1 MKREYYV
8 TPKPSR
14 IMKFFWTAAGADHF
28 ILERVT
34 YSDQIKYMCLGG
46 IVVATGVMAAIAGGY
61 AFYTIFEPRGSAIE
75 SQFHLG
81 VALAS
86 MLFGCVWGLMIFN
99 IDRFIVTSTGK
110 GDGTEAITWEEFKGA
125 IPRIVMGAII
135 ALTISKPVE
144 IRMFKTEID
153 TALHEEQLKL
163 QKDYEVRTRANFEGR
178 IKLIDDELNKLE
190 GGRNDL
196 IQKINKA
203 TQELTDQLQGRAGA
217 PAGDGKLSQALRN
230 IKENLENQLLAFDQ
244 TNKQRM
250 EELIASKKKLISE
263 MDEEL
268 AKNKKV
274 ANGLDGLLE
283 RIKLA
288 HHIAGFWISLFIT
301 LLFMTIEL
309 TPIFFKLML
318 VKTPYDYMEENIKE
332 LIKAEEGIYI
342 QYNYYKDK
350 QGLERDLVTH
360 MKVEKMI
367 HEKVALLEKQKEL
380 TKYAVDKYGDN
391 IKRQIDA
398 NPDAFIK
405 AMDDVNTL
413 TEKPTDSTS
422 VKKEPNGP
430 IQ

>member
-1 MKREYYV
+1 LK
-8 TPKPSR
+8 
-14 IMKFFWTAAGADHF
+14 
-28 ILERVT
+28 ER
-34 YSDQIKYMCLGG
+34 L
-46 IVVATGVMAAIAGGY
+46 
-61 AFYTIFEPRGSAIE
+61 
-75 SQFHLG
+75 
-81 VALAS
+81 
-86 MLFGCVWGLMIFN
+86 
-99 IDRFIVTSTGK
+99 
-110 GDGTEAITWEEFKGA
+110 
-125 IPRIVMGAII
+125 
-135 ALTISKPVE
+135 
-144 IRMFKTEID
+144 
-153 TALHEEQLKL
+153 
-163 QKDYEVRTRANFEGR
+163 
-178 IKLIDDELNKLE
+178 KLIDDELNKLE

-230 IKENLENQLLAFDQ
+230 IKENLENQLLAYDQ

-288 HHIAGFWISLFIT
+288 HRIAGFWISLFIT

-342 QYNYYKDK
+342 QYKYYEDK
-350 QGLERDLVTH
+350 QGLERDLVTY

-405 AMDDVNTL
+405 ATDDVNTL